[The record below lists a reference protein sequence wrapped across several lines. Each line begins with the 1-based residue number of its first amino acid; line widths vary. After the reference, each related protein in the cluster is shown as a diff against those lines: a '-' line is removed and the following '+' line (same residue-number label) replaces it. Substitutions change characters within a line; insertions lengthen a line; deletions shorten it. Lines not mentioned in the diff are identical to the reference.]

1 MVKKFIIFGEVN
13 KKYLFPFLLA
23 IVQIVNEMVNRYY
36 PEEKKNTVLDIYFT
50 SFGIMTIIF
59 MPKILKF
66 DTNETIKEKM
76 SGSGK
81 RKCLYYSALIFLFII
96 YSAMKSIPQY
106 MRGTFSEESAEVS
119 NPFTKGAFINIG
131 IEMVFLTTV
140 SIFLLKYKYF
150 RHHVISMILFI
161 ILGNI
166 CDYVLHYYSHMFDYG
181 PLMIVIQII
190 SIFTDVIYYYYEK
203 YLLEKLYY
211 PYWEVSFLNGITLF
225 TFATMLFI
233 YVITNKDKENST
245 VAIVQ
250 DFYLYFQK
258 VSPGIIIGKQLLVY
272 IIYFIN
278 NSLTILIIY
287 YLNPN
292 FNLIGFHLSKIVQ
305 VLIDE
310 NNEKFYCIIIFI
322 LQLFCLMIYLEIIEL
337 NFCDLNKNTKRKI
350 NLRGIDDLSG
360 DTGSDS
366 NSALGIGN
374 IDIGQNYYIE
384 SLENDPRENSIE
396 MSRSETT
403 SKSSL

>member
-13 KKYLFPFLLA
+13 KKYLLPFLLA

-36 PEEKKNTVLDIYFT
+36 PEEKKNTILDIYFT

-150 RHHVISMILFI
+150 RHHVVSMILFI

-233 YVITNKDKENST
+233 YVITNKDKENSN

-258 VSPGIIIGKQLLVY
+258 VSPGKIIGKQLLVY

-374 IDIGQNYYIE
+374 IDIDQNYYIE

>member
-1 MVKKFIIFGEVN
+1 
-13 KKYLFPFLLA
+13 
-23 IVQIVNEMVNRYY
+23 
-36 PEEKKNTVLDIYFT
+36 
-50 SFGIMTIIF
+50 
-59 MPKILKF
+59 
-66 DTNETIKEKM
+66 
-76 SGSGK
+76 
-81 RKCLYYSALIFLFII
+81 
-96 YSAMKSIPQY
+96 
-106 MRGTFSEESAEVS
+106 
-119 NPFTKGAFINIG
+119 
-131 IEMVFLTTV
+131 
-140 SIFLLKYKYF
+140 
-150 RHHVISMILFI
+150 
-161 ILGNI
+161 
-166 CDYVLHYYSHMFDYG
+166 
-181 PLMIVIQII
+181 MIVIQII

-258 VSPGIIIGKQLLVY
+258 VSPGLIIGKQLLVY

-310 NNEKFYCIIIFI
+310 NNELFYCIIIFI

-350 NLRGIDDLSG
+350 NLRGLDDLSG
-360 DTGSDS
+360 DTGSDY

-374 IDIGQNYYIE
+374 IDIGQNYY
-384 SLENDPRENSIE
+384 LENDPRENSIE

>member
-1 MVKKFIIFGEVN
+1 
-13 KKYLFPFLLA
+13 
-23 IVQIVNEMVNRYY
+23 
-36 PEEKKNTVLDIYFT
+36 
-50 SFGIMTIIF
+50 MTIIF

-76 SGSGK
+76 SGSRK

-96 YSAMKSIPQY
+96 YSVMKSIPQY
-106 MRGTFSEESAEVS
+106 MKGTFSEKSAEVS

-150 RHHVISMILFI
+150 RHHIVSMILFI

-166 CDYVLHYYSHMFDYG
+166 CDYVLNYYSHMFDNG
-181 PLMIVIQII
+181 LLMIVIQII

-258 VSPGIIIGKQLLVY
+258 VSPGLIIGKQLLVY

-292 FNLIGFHLSKIVQ
+292 FNLTI
-305 VLIDE
+305 
-310 NNEKFYCIIIFI
+310 
-322 LQLFCLMIYLEIIEL
+322 
-337 NFCDLNKNTKRKI
+337 
-350 NLRGIDDLSG
+350 
-360 DTGSDS
+360 
-366 NSALGIGN
+366 
-374 IDIGQNYYIE
+374 
-384 SLENDPRENSIE
+384 
-396 MSRSETT
+396 
-403 SKSSL
+403 

>member
-13 KKYLFPFLLA
+13 KKYLLPFLLA

-36 PEEKKNTVLDIYFT
+36 PEEKKNTILDIYFT

-233 YVITNKDKENST
+233 YVITNKDKENSN

-292 FNLIGFHLSKIVQ
+292 FNLIGFHLSKIFQ

>member
-13 KKYLFPFLLA
+13 KKYLLPFLLA

-36 PEEKKNTVLDIYFT
+36 PEEKKNTILDIYFT

-150 RHHVISMILFI
+150 RHHVVSMILFI

-233 YVITNKDKENST
+233 YVITNKDKENSN
-245 VAIVQ
+245 VAIFQ

-258 VSPGIIIGKQLLVY
+258 VSPGKIIGKQLLVY

-360 DTGSDS
+360 DTGSDY

-374 IDIGQNYYIE
+374 IDIGQNYY
-384 SLENDPRENSIE
+384 LENDPRENSIE